1 MSDIEQKIKAED
13 KRNNTLTDA
22 EWNAKNKDFIQ
33 IYDNA
38 MDRVIQLVEIDP
50 LACKVFLFMCKI
62 ADEANNVVFQKE
74 VVNETSAVE
83 LDNDKPQTCPDEVKK
98 TPTNICPKCGGKLI
112 LKTAAK
118 GANKGN
124 QFWGCA
130 NFPKCRYIK
139 NVQQPQ

>member
-50 LACKVFLFMCKI
+50 LACKVFLFMCKKI
-62 ADEANNVVFQKE
+62 
-74 VVNETSAVE
+74 T
-83 LDNDKPQTCPDEVKK
+83 
-98 TPTNICPKCGGKLI
+98 
-112 LKTAAK
+112 
-118 GANKGN
+118 
-124 QFWGCA
+124 
-130 NFPKCRYIK
+130 
-139 NVQQPQ
+139 